1 MDFLDKCN
9 DRRDIVKEFSS
20 CKEAIEYCI
29 SEKYLA
35 IAHLYSEEKTM
46 NMHIHDCYEI
56 YYSISGGKQF
66 LIDNKTYNIS
76 PGDLFFINQYES
88 HHLTQIDKEEHE
100 RIVISIHP
108 DFLKKLSTKNTP
120 MDYCFSYRGED
131 FSHRISLDKE
141 QQQRFMYYIHKLTSI
156 SGYAEDVMERA
167 VFTEFMVQLNKIF
180 YSKLQIVEEDIITAD
195 YQYDEQVKEILE
207 YINQNIASP
216 ITIEQ
221 LSNQFFL
228 SKSYICRI
236 FKQGTGT
243 TINKYLTARRISIA
257 KSLLSDGMFVYEV
270 YEKCGFRDYSNFL
283 KSFTKAVGVSP
294 KKYALY
300 NSR

>member
-1 MDFLDKCN
+1 M
-9 DRRDIVKEFSS
+9 KEYNS
-20 CKEAIEYCI
+20 CKTAIDYCI
-29 SEKYLA
+29 TEKYFA
-35 IAHLYSEEKTM
+35 IAHLYFEEKTM
-46 NMHIHDCYEI
+46 NIHIHDCYEI

-76 PGDLFFINQYES
+76 PGDVFFINQYES
-88 HHLTQIDKEEHE
+88 HYLTQIDQEEHE
-100 RIVISIHP
+100 RIIISIHP
-108 DFLKKLSTKNTP
+108 DFLKELSTKNTP
-120 MDYCFSYRGED
+120 MDNCFNYRDKD

-167 VFTEFMVQLNKIF
+167 VFTEFMVHLNKIF
-180 YSKLQIVEEDIITAD
+180 YSKLEVVKEDSVTVN
-195 YQYDEQVKEILE
+195 YQYDEQVKQILE

-216 ITIEQ
+216 ITIDQ
-221 LSNQFFL
+221 LANQFFL

-236 FKQGTGT
+236 FKQATGT

-257 KSLLSDGMFVYEV
+257 KSLLSEGMFVNEV

-283 KSFTKAVGVSP
+283 KAFTKAVGVSP

>member
-1 MDFLDKCN
+1 M
-9 DRRDIVKEFSS
+9 KEYNS
-20 CKEAIEYCI
+20 CKAAIDYCI
-29 SEKYLA
+29 SEKYFA
-35 IAHLYSEEKTM
+35 IAHLYFEEKTM
-46 NMHIHDCYEI
+46 NIHIHDCYEI

-76 PGDLFFINQYES
+76 PGDVFFINQYES
-88 HHLTQIDKEEHE
+88 HYLTQIDQEEHE
-100 RIVISIHP
+100 RIIISIHP
-108 DFLKKLSTKNTP
+108 DFLKGLSTKNTP
-120 MDYCFSYRGED
+120 MDYCFNYRDKD

-167 VFTEFMVQLNKIF
+167 VFTEFIVHLYKIF
-180 YSKLQIVEEDIITAD
+180 YSKLEVVKEDSVTVN
-195 YQYDEQVKEILE
+195 YQYDEQVKQILE

-216 ITIEQ
+216 ITIDQ
-221 LSNQFFL
+221 LANQFFL

-236 FKQGTGT
+236 FKQATGT

-257 KSLLSDGMFVYEV
+257 KSLLSEGMFVNEV

-283 KSFTKAVGVSP
+283 KAFTKAVGVSP

>member
-1 MDFLDKCN
+1 MK
-9 DRRDIVKEFSS
+9 KFSS
-20 CKEAIEYCI
+20 CKASIDFCL
-29 SEKYLA
+29 SEKYFA
-35 IAHLYSEEKTM
+35 IAHLYFEEKTM
-46 NMHIHDCYEI
+46 NFHIHDCYEI

-66 LIDNKTYNIS
+66 LIDNKTYSIS
-76 PGDLFFINQYES
+76 PGDIFFINQYES
-88 HHLTQIDKEEHE
+88 HHLTQIDDEEHE

-108 DFLKKLSTKNTP
+108 DFLKQLSTENTP
-120 MDYCFSYRGED
+120 LDKCFSYRNKD
-131 FSHRISLDKE
+131 FSHKISLDKD
-141 QQQRFMYYIHKLTSI
+141 QQQRFLYFIHKLTSI

-167 VFTEFMVQLNKIF
+167 IFSELMVYLNSSF
-180 YSKLQIVEEDIITAD
+180 NTKLELAKEESISFN
-195 YQYDEQVKEILE
+195 YQYDEQVRQILD
-207 YINQNIASP
+207 YINQNIAGP

-221 LSNQFFL
+221 LANYFYL

-236 FKQGTGT
+236 FKQVTGT

-257 KSLLSDGMFVYEV
+257 KSLLSEGVLVNEV
-270 YEKCGFRDYSNFL
+270 YEKCGFKDYSNFL